1 VKHKVTFHFKSFS
14 SSEVYHVEEENARK
28 IQKEFRSAKLRGDIP
43 ILEFSPNINTVVQ
56 YSLDDIRS
64 IEYELNLDAEEVL
77 EK

>member
-1 VKHKVTFHFKSFS
+1 M
-14 SSEVYHVEEENARK
+14 EEENARK
-28 IQKEFRSAKLRGDIP
+28 IQKEFRAAKLRGDIYSP

-64 IEYELNLDAEEVL
+64 IEYELDLDAEEVL

>member
-1 VKHKVTFHFKSFS
+1 MKHKVTFHFKSFS

>member
-1 VKHKVTFHFKSFS
+1 M
-14 SSEVYHVEEENARK
+14 EEENARK
-28 IQKEFRSAKLRGDIP
+28 IQKEFRAAKLRGDIP

-64 IEYELNLDAEEVL
+64 IEYELNLDAIEEL

>member
-1 VKHKVTFHFKSFS
+1 MKHKVTFHFKSFS
-14 SSEVYHVEEENARK
+14 SSEVYHMEEEDARK

-43 ILEFSPNINTVVQ
+43 ILEFSPNINTIVQ

-64 IEYELNLDAEEVL
+64 IEYELILDAEEAL